1 MEKLSML
8 FVEDNEDLCSVV
20 FHIFTNLGYE
30 VDVAHDGETAVKL
43 AEQNRYQVAL
53 LDYQLP
59 GMNGLELY
67 QQIQWKQPDMG
78 CVFLTAYATLDM
90 IEAALEAGV
99 ERVLAK
105 PVEMFE
111 LIEAIEHLVA
121 KPV

>member
-1 MEKLSML
+1 MKKLSML
-8 FVEDNEDLCSVV
+8 FVEDNKDLCSVV
-20 FHIFTNLGYE
+20 FHIFTSLGYE
-30 VDVAHDGETAVKL
+30 VNVANDGETAVKL
-43 AEQNRYQVAL
+43 AEQNSYQVAL

-67 QQIQWKQPDMG
+67 QQIRWKQPGMG
-78 CVFLTAYATLDM
+78 CVFLTAFATLDM